1 MSSLRRECTMPV
13 PVELVNDLLKKIR
26 QDRLISPPVQHTGD
40 GPTVNLGVLEP
51 KVTALNPAELAELKA
66 AASTSYD
73 QITKFI
79 RDMNPYGK
87 DVIAFPPLPI
97 DGAFN
102 LKNITELREK
112 TGIKVAGWLRKNYSD
127 HAELSSDMEMTLAEK
142 NQCFYWD
149 FRFPED
155 PTEDEPNGG
164 EMMNLQITKAV
175 RIPFVYRRDD
185 GKLLLGHIVIGYEGA
200 GSM

>member
-1 MSSLRRECTMPV
+1 MPV

-26 QDRLISPPVQHTGD
+26 QDRLILPNLIPPGD
-40 GPTVNLGVLEP
+40 GPTVNLGELEP
-51 KVTALNPAELAELKA
+51 KVTALNAADMAELKGK
-66 AASTSYD
+66 ASTSYD

-97 DGAFN
+97 DGAFD
-102 LKNITELREK
+102 LTNISELREK

-127 HAELSSDMEMTLAEK
+127 QAELSSDMEMTLAQK
-142 NQCFYWD
+142 NQSFYWD
-149 FRFPED
+149 FRYPED
-155 PTEDEPNGG
+155 PTDAEPNGG